1 MSKCYSI
8 QTVNDKN
15 VKRVK
20 GISKN
25 FSEKNHTHKFLKKFC
40 LMKMNIIKLNFIE
53 YL

>member
-15 VKRVK
+15 EIKSK

-25 FSEKNHTHKFLKKFC
+25 YSKINHTHEYLKKKSFV
-40 LMKMNIIKLNFIE
+40 
-53 YL
+53 